1 MQNNAKIERLKNAL
15 GEEYGPYRVFDKD
28 SDSLPGLAMSRS
40 IGDEKA
46 KKLGVIYEPELFT
59 YELNNKH
66 KIIIIGSDGLWN
78 NINYEDAIQIA
89 GKIYD
94 EGKKVDD
101 AVLSLMEIA
110 KNNWTEN
117 MKRIRREKKKQNA
130 NNKNISKINSDIK
143 NKSKFIVED
152 NNENINI
159 IKTDNKLDDIT
170 CLVIFL
176 KE

>member
-1 MQNNAKIERLKNAL
+1 
-15 GEEYGPYRVFDKD
+15 
-28 SDSLPGLAMSRS
+28 
-40 IGDEKA
+40 
-46 KKLGVIYEPELFT
+46 
-59 YELNNKH
+59 
-66 KIIIIGSDGLWN
+66 
-78 NINYEDAIQIA
+78 
-89 GKIYD
+89 
-94 EGKKVDD
+94 
-101 AVLSLMEIA
+101 MEIA